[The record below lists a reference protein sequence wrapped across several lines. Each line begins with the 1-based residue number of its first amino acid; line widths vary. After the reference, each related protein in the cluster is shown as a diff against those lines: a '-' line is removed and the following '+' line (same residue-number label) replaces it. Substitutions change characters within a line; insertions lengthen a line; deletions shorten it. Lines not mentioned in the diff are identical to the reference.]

1 MTSMLSGIK
10 SFTFEEFVKAIKSG
24 HSIKRLTQYNG
35 KFVPTRFL
43 TIDIDNT
50 DCSNVTADEILPLAN
65 ENCIILNSTSKNPY
79 KWHIYI
85 NLFKLCYTTEDLYN
99 ETKNWITNLENRIN
113 RSVEFDEKLT
123 NTWRSMGLWNTTRK

>member
-10 SFTFEEFVKAIKSG
+10 SFTFEEFVEAIKSG

-50 DCSNVTADEILPLAN
+50 DGSNVTADEILPLVN
-65 ENCIILNSTSKNPY
+65 ENCIILNSTSQNPY

-123 NTWRSMGLWNTTRK
+123 NTWRSMDLWYTTRK